1 MRSSIMQTDF
11 PSRDS
16 IFGPDEAPSVSVVIP
31 AYNAAS
37 TIGAC
42 IRAVLAAEYEGR
54 VEVIVVDDCSTD
66 DTVEIAEGMGCRLV
80 RQKRNGGPA
89 RARNDGAA
97 VARGEILIFVDAD
110 TQMRH
115 DSILE
120 AVRALSR
127 DGVGAVSGMYEPEP
141 INPGFFPRY
150 YAYLKYQAYCAN
162 DTDRINVFSGQ
173 CGAIGKE
180 LFDRLGGYSSIAWG
194 VDIENEELGLRINR
208 RSVVALSRRFRVGHN
223 FPGFR
228 KLLFVFTNRVY
239 WWILF
244 RHFSKRD
251 ETVLMTRGFGYATAA
266 MPASALLATAALLVP
281 DRILSAALTALSLA
295 LACGFAWGYKGFW
308 RFCLRRRGLAFALA
322 CAGAS
327 ALFSFAITSA
337 AARGYWSI
345 AWRTLRGKELP
356 FTQTALG
363 TT

>member
-1 MRSSIMQTDF
+1 MRTDF
-11 PSRDS
+11 PSRDPW
-16 IFGPDEAPSVSVVIP
+16 FGPGDAPSVSVIIP

-42 IRAVLAAEYEGR
+42 IRAVLAAEYEGP
-54 VEVIVVDDCSTD
+54 VEVIVVDDRSTD
-66 DTVEIAEGMGCRLV
+66 DTVEIAAGMGCRLV
-80 RQKRNGGPA
+80 RQTRNGGPA
-89 RARNDGAA
+89 QARNDGAR

-110 TQMRH
+110 TQMRR

-150 YAYLKYQAYCAN
+150 YAYLKYHAYCAN

-266 MPASALLATAALLVP
+266 MPASALCAAAALLVP
-281 DRILSAALTALSLA
+281 VPILSAALTASSLA

-308 RFCLRRRGLAFALA
+308 WFCRRRRGLAFALA

-327 ALFSFAITSA
+327 ALFSFAITTA